1 MSHPTKGAWI
11 EIVSKTWDYK
21 GDGGRT
27 PRWVRGLKSK
37 KIHAGIKKSKL
48 NAKKRLEWGNIQV
61 FFLLFFSPIII
72 AQTVIAINN
81 YFTYTQS
88 HYIMI
93 QY

>member
-1 MSHPTKGAWI
+1 MKGAWI

-48 NAKKRLEWGNIQV
+48 NAKKDSNGGIFKS
-61 FFLLFFSPIII
+61 FFLLFFSLIII

>member
-1 MSHPTKGAWI
+1 MQKKDSN
-11 EIVSKTWDYK
+11 
-21 GDGGRT
+21 GGIF
-27 PRWVRGLKSK
+27 KS
-37 KIHAGIKKSKL
+37 
-48 NAKKRLEWGNIQV
+48 
-61 FFLLFFSPIII
+61 FFLLFFSSIII